1 MPARHSDKEL
11 NELIYRV
18 IVPKGLR
25 PTTPEDIDAM
35 LDAIGGSAPSEE
47 SVQRM
52 LRKIRGEVPIGTG
65 SVAEGLGDRLAVA
78 DDANISEEALALYR
92 NRNDDIPPE
101 IKEKLKDMEERAME
115 EGEEADQGDT
125 DA

>member
-1 MPARHSDKEL
+1 
-11 NELIYRV
+11 
-18 IVPKGLR
+18 
-25 PTTPEDIDAM
+25 M

-65 SVAEGLGDRLAVA
+65 SAAEGLGDRLAVA